1 MGRRSRSKGRK
12 KRKKRKWIQKA
23 IKHPGA
29 LKAWAKRNARKIAA
43 ATHSKVFTKD
53 GELNTRT
60 LEKLRHTKMWD
71 RLDTTTKRRI
81 NLAITLEKM
90 HKDKGE

>member
-1 MGRRSRSKGRK
+1 MG
-12 KRKKRKWIQKA
+12 KRKKRAGSGKKKKKWIQKA
-23 IKHPGA
+23 IKKPGA
-29 LKAWAKRNARKIAA
+29 LKKWAKRNARKIAA
-43 ATHSKVFTKD
+43 ATHSPVFTKD

-60 LEKLRHTKMWD
+60 LQKLRKTKMWE

-90 HKDKGE
+90 HKDR